1 MTEPLLLVWQGA
13 PRTKKN
19 SMQIRRGGSRVW
31 LAQSEAYRQY
41 QRDCILQTPGS
52 ARMGICEPVNVRCV
66 YYMARRSRV
75 DLLNLMA
82 ATLDILVA
90 AGVLKDDNCSI
101 AVSHDGSRVF
111 YDKAHPRAEI
121 TITPADGN
129 AAGEQGDGT
138 ARLYTAKA

>member
-1 MTEPLLLVWQGA
+1 MTEPILLVWQGA

-19 SMQIRRGGSRVW
+19 SMQIRRSGSRVW

-41 QRDCILQTPGS
+41 QQDCILQTPGS

-90 AGVLKDDNCSI
+90 AGVLADDNSRI
-101 AVSHDGSRVF
+101 AAAHDGSRVKL
-111 YDKAHPRAEI
+111 DRQRPRVEI
-121 TITPADGN
+121 TITQMRE
-129 AAGEQGDGT
+129 EQIP
-138 ARLYTAKA
+138 